1 MWLALRAACGVQI
14 GNPADPSRNPPSLAT
29 LLGTFMKA
37 DDVLIDAKTLAAL
50 TPGSVLVVDCRFALS
65 DPAKGERDFLAAHV
79 PGAVYAS
86 LDHDLS
92 DLSKKDLGRHPLP
105 DVAAFARTL
114 SRWGWRKGQWVV
126 AYDAAG
132 GALAAARLW
141 WMLRIAGIDACVL
154 DGGWQAWLAASL
166 PVEHG
171 AATPR
176 EVTTVELP
184 SDPTAVVYFDELE
197 SLRVRPST
205 LLLDA
210 RATPRF
216 RGEVE
221 PLDSAAGHVPGAR
234 NRPFAQNLGADGCF
248 KSADALRTEFETLLG
263 DHAPRDVVHMCGS
276 GVTACHNLLAMEAAG
291 LHGSRLFA
299 PSWSGWVSDPSRPV
313 ATG

>member
-1 MWLALRAACGVQI
+1 
-14 GNPADPSRNPPSLAT
+14 
-29 LLGTFMKA
+29 MKA
-37 DDVLIDAKTLAAL
+37 QDVLIDAKTLAAL
-50 TPGSVLVVDCRFALS
+50 ASESVLVVDCRFALS
-65 DPAKGERDFLAAHV
+65 DPAKGERDFLQAHI

-92 DLSKKDLGRHPLP
+92 DLSKKGLGRHPLP

-114 SRWGWRKGQWVV
+114 SRWGWRNGQRVI
-126 AYDAAG
+126 AYDDAG

-141 WMLRIAGIDACVL
+141 WMLRIAEIDACVL
-154 DGGWQAWLAASL
+154 DGGWQAWLAALL

-171 AATPR
+171 AAAPR

-184 SDPTAVVYFDELE
+184 SDPASVVYFDELKT
-197 SLRVRPST
+197 LRAKPWT

-221 PLDSAAGHVPGAR
+221 PLDRAAGHVPGAH
-234 NRPFAQNLGADGCF
+234 NRPFAQNLGADGRF
-248 KSADALRTEFETLLG
+248 KPADALRAEFETLLG

-299 PSWSGWVSDPSRPV
+299 PSWSGWVTDPTRPI
-313 ATG
+313 ATGD